1 MRLVNGNVP
10 SEGRV
15 EFCHNGVWGTVC
27 HDSWHN
33 EDAGVVCGQLGYD
46 RAGEGTDYHN
56 DQSSVIEARVLQNLM
71 LAGETK
77 HIIFIKSRIP

>member
-27 HDSWHN
+27 HDFWESA
-33 EDAGVVCGQLGYD
+33 DAGVVCAQLGYD
-46 RAGEGTDYHN
+46 RAGQCKRDHDT
-56 DQSSVIEARVLQNLM
+56 Q
-71 LAGETK
+71 
-77 HIIFIKSRIP
+77 KSLEPEW